1 MNSKR
6 NSCEPQ
12 MYKRYKFLRRN
23 VNLDRNEDNVIQ
35 KICAKRLYL
44 KKMIQKAQP
53 FSDYNEI
60 GYRRFKN
67 IKLFKT
73 LRIVQ
78 IREFSGFLIFESLK
92 ACKNLKSFS
101 IDSSCQ
107 FMRAPDFKK
116 LPSSIQTIHLQLAP
130 SDLLSNRKLHQIAK
144 SIRRFP
150 RLQSFYE
157 DYSFLDADRI
167 NIQQE
172 FQILSRSASRLKNIE
187 NIGYEIESLQN
198 PNFQKAMRRG
208 IKYPALTQLKICLKV
223 NKLPFYPWI
232 RLYVDEENSHD
243 EEELSLYEN
252 MTQNQQSLLKVLQE
266 EIQKLDEKEK
276 RKISHDGSSA
286 SSESEEEKMS
296 NTADD
301 EDNEEDEMDSK
312 EEIEIRPSRKVIRKR
327 FGYGAQEDEMSIFIK
342 SMKWLKFSK
351 ED

>member
-1 MNSKR
+1 M
-6 NSCEPQ
+6 CEKALPQ
-12 MYKRYKFLRRN
+12 
-23 VNLDRNEDNVIQ
+23 
-35 KICAKRLYL
+35 
-44 KKMIQKAQP
+44 KMIQKAQH
-53 FSDYNEI
+53 FLDSNEI

-167 NIQQE
+167 NIQYEDYSFLDAYRINIQQE

-187 NIGYEIESLQN
+187 NIGYEIESL
-198 PNFQKAMRRG
+198 
-208 IKYPALTQLKICLKV
+208 
-223 NKLPFYPWI
+223 
-232 RLYVDEENSHD
+232 
-243 EEELSLYEN
+243 
-252 MTQNQQSLLKVLQE
+252 
-266 EIQKLDEKEK
+266 
-276 RKISHDGSSA
+276 
-286 SSESEEEKMS
+286 
-296 NTADD
+296 
-301 EDNEEDEMDSK
+301 
-312 EEIEIRPSRKVIRKR
+312 
-327 FGYGAQEDEMSIFIK
+327 
-342 SMKWLKFSK
+342 
-351 ED
+351 